1 MRYRRLGRTATPIS
15 VIGFGAMSLSGV
27 YGAAEDRESE
37 ALLRAALDRGLNH
50 IDTANVYGDGHNE
63 RLIAKVLA
71 DRRDDVVLATKFGA
85 EAERGGGRPEAVRQ
99 SFEDSARR
107 LGVDHIDL
115 YYLHR
120 VDPDTPIEDTIG
132 AMADLVTSG
141 RVGHLGL
148 SEVNRDTLMRAQS
161 IHPIAAVESEYSLFS
176 REPEA
181 GILAATA
188 EIGALFVAYSPL
200 GRGLLAGGLRNPD
213 DVPADDWRRQ
223 LPRFA
228 AGNFEAN
235 IDRVDQLRR
244 IAADR
249 DVTVAQL
256 ALAWLLRQG
265 DHIAAIT
272 GTRKLSRLEE
282 NAAAADIELDL
293 ETLQIVDRLFPPG
306 SAAGARADSG
316 YLSRVDS

>member
-1 MRYRRLGRTATPIS
+1 MRYRRLGQTATPIS
-15 VIGFGAMSLSGV
+15 AVGVGAMSLSGV

-37 ALLRAALDRGLNH
+37 ALLRAALDRGINH

-63 RLIAKVLA
+63 QLIARVLA

-85 EAERGGGRPEAVRQ
+85 EVERGGGRPEAVRQ

-120 VDPDTPIEDTIG
+120 IDPDTPIEDTVG
-132 AMADLVTSG
+132 AMADLVAAG
-141 RVGHLGL
+141 EVRHLGL
-148 SEVNRDTLMRAQS
+148 SEVNAETLRRAQRV
-161 IHPIAAVESEYSLFS
+161 HPIAAVESEYSLFS
-176 REPEA
+176 REPET
-181 GILAATA
+181 GILTATA
-188 EIGALFVAYSPL
+188 EVGALFVAYSPL
-200 GRGLLAGGLRNPD
+200 GRGLLTGGLRSPG

-235 IDRVDQLRR
+235 VDRVDQLRR
-244 IAADR
+244 LAADR
-249 DVTVAQL
+249 GITVAQL
-256 ALAWLLRQG
+256 ALAWILHRG

-272 GTRKLSRLEE
+272 GTRKLGRLQE
-282 NAAAADIELDL
+282 NAAAADVELDL
-293 ETLQIVDRLFPPG
+293 ETLQTIDRLFPPG

>member
-1 MRYRRLGRTATPIS
+1 
-15 VIGFGAMSLSGV
+15 MSLSGV

-37 ALLRAALDRGLNH
+37 SLLRAALDRGINH

-63 RLIAKVLA
+63 QLIARVLA

-85 EAERGGGRPEAVRQ
+85 EVERGGGRPEAVRQ

-120 VDPDTPIEDTIG
+120 GDPDTPIEDTVG
-132 AMADLVTSG
+132 AMADLVSAG
-141 RVGHLGL
+141 GVRHLGL
-148 SEVNRDTLMRAQS
+148 SEVNPETLRRAHGV
-161 IHPIAAVESEYSLFS
+161 HPIAAVESEYSLFS
-176 REPEA
+176 REPET
-181 GILAATA
+181 GILNATA
-188 EIGALFVAYSPL
+188 EVGALFVAYSPL
-200 GRGLLAGGLRNPD
+200 GRGLLTGGLRSPG

-223 LPRFA
+223 IPRFA

-244 IAADR
+244 LAADR
-249 DVTVAQL
+249 GITVAQL
-256 ALAWLLRQG
+256 ALAWIFHQG

-272 GTRKLSRLEE
+272 GTRKLGRLEE

-293 ETLQIVDRLFPPG
+293 ETLQTIDRLFAPG

-316 YLSRVDS
+316 YLARVDS

>member
-1 MRYRRLGRTATPIS
+1 MRYRSLGQTATSIS
-15 VIGFGAMSLSGV
+15 AVGVGAMSLSGV

-37 ALLRAALDRGLNH
+37 SLLRAALDRGINH

-63 RLIAKVLA
+63 QLIARVLA

-85 EAERGGGRPEAVRQ
+85 EVERGGGRPEAVRQ

-120 VDPDTPIEDTIG
+120 GDPDTPIEDTVG
-132 AMADLVTSG
+132 AMADLVSAG
-141 RVGHLGL
+141 GVRHLGL
-148 SEVNRDTLMRAQS
+148 SEVNPETLRRAHGV
-161 IHPIAAVESEYSLFS
+161 HPIAAVESEYSLFS
-176 REPEA
+176 REPET
-181 GILAATA
+181 GILNATA
-188 EIGALFVAYSPL
+188 EVGALFAAYSPL
-200 GRGLLAGGLRNPD
+200 GRGLLTGGLRRPG

-223 LPRFA
+223 IPRFA

-244 IAADR
+244 LAADR
-249 DVTVAQL
+249 GITVAQL
-256 ALAWLLRQG
+256 ALAWIFHQG

-272 GTRKLSRLEE
+272 GTRKLGRLEE

-293 ETLQIVDRLFPPG
+293 ETLQTIDRLFAPG

-316 YLSRVDS
+316 YLARVDS

>member
-1 MRYRRLGRTATPIS
+1 MRYRSLGQTATPIS
-15 VIGFGAMSLSGV
+15 AVGVGAMSLSGV

-37 ALLRAALDRGLNH
+37 ALLRAALDRGINH

-63 RLIAKVLA
+63 RLIARVLA

-85 EAERGGGRPEAVRQ
+85 EVERGGGRPEAVRQ

-120 VDPDTPIEDTIG
+120 VDPDTPIEDTVG
-132 AMADLVTSG
+132 AMADLVSAG
-141 RVGHLGL
+141 GVRHLGL
-148 SEVNRDTLMRAQS
+148 SEVSPETLRRAHRV
-161 IHPIAAVESEYSLFS
+161 HPIAAVESEYSLFS
-176 REPEA
+176 REPET
-181 GILAATA
+181 GILTAAA
-188 EIGALFVAYSPL
+188 EVGALFVAYSPL
-200 GRGLLAGGLRNPD
+200 GRGLLTGRLRSPG

-235 IDRVDQLRR
+235 VDRVDQLRR
-244 IAADR
+244 LAADR
-249 DVTVAQL
+249 GITVAQL
-256 ALAWLLRQG
+256 ALAWILHRG

-272 GTRKLSRLEE
+272 GTRNLGRLEE
-282 NAAAADIELDL
+282 NATAADVEVDL
-293 ETLQIVDRLFPPG
+293 ETLQTIDRLFPPG

-316 YLSRVDS
+316 YLLRVDS

>member
-15 VIGFGAMSLSGV
+15 AVGVGAMSLSGV
-27 YGAAEDRESE
+27 YGAAEDRDSE
-37 ALLRAALDRGLNH
+37 ALLRAALDRGINH

-85 EAERGGGRPEAVRQ
+85 EVERGGGRPEAVRQ

-107 LGVDHIDL
+107 LGVDYIDL

-120 VDPDTPIEDTIG
+120 VDPDTPIEDTVG
-132 AMADLVTSG
+132 AMADLVTAG
-141 RVGHLGL
+141 GVGHLGL
-148 SEVNRDTLMRAQS
+148 SEVNPDTLMRAHS
-161 IHPIAAVESEYSLFS
+161 VHPIAVVESEYSLFS
-176 REPEA
+176 REPES
-181 GILAATA
+181 GILAATSQ
-188 EIGALFVAYSPL
+188 IGALFVAYSPL

-223 LPRFA
+223 IPRFA
-228 AGNFEAN
+228 ASNFEAN
-235 IDRVDQLRR
+235 MGRVDQLRQL
-244 IAADR
+244 AADR
-249 DVTVAQL
+249 AVTVAQL
-256 ALAWLLRQG
+256 ALAWLLHQG

-272 GTRKLSRLEE
+272 GTRKLSRLDE
-282 NAAAADIELDL
+282 NAAAAGIELDF
-293 ETLQIVDRLFPPG
+293 ETLHTIDRLFEPG
-306 SAAGARADSG
+306 SAAGARADSD

>member
-1 MRYRRLGRTATPIS
+1 MPIS
-15 VIGFGAMSLSGV
+15 STGKLKSAPPLSPGRC
-27 YGAAEDRESE
+27 GSRLESDRFQPT
-37 ALLRAALDRGLNH
+37 RP
-50 IDTANVYGDGHNE
+50 AN
-63 RLIAKVLA
+63 R
-71 DRRDDVVLATKFGA
+71 F
-85 EAERGGGRPEAVRQ
+85 
-99 SFEDSARR
+99 
-107 LGVDHIDL
+107 
-115 YYLHR
+115 
-120 VDPDTPIEDTIG
+120 
-132 AMADLVTSG
+132 
-141 RVGHLGL
+141 
-148 SEVNRDTLMRAQS
+148 
-161 IHPIAAVESEYSLFS
+161 AAVESEYSLFS

-181 GILAATA
+181 GIVAATA
-188 EIGALFVAYSPL
+188 EIGALLVAYSPL

-244 IAADR
+244 MAAER
-249 DVTVAQL
+249 EVTVAQL
-256 ALAWLLRQG
+256 ALAWLLRRG

-293 ETLQIVDRLFPPG
+293 ETLQTIDRLFPPG
-306 SAAGARADSG
+306 SAAGARADNG

>member
-1 MRYRRLGRTATPIS
+1 
-15 VIGFGAMSLSGV
+15 
-27 YGAAEDRESE
+27 
-37 ALLRAALDRGLNH
+37 LLRAALDRGINH
-50 IDTANVYGDGHNE
+50 IDTANVYGDGHKE
-63 RLIAKVLA
+63 QLIARVLA

-85 EAERGGGRPEAVRQ
+85 EVERGGGRPEAVRQ

-120 VDPDTPIEDTIG
+120 GDPDTPIEDTVG
-132 AMADLVTSG
+132 AMADLVSAG
-141 RVGHLGL
+141 GVRHLGL
-148 SEVNRDTLMRAQS
+148 SEVNPETLRRAHGV
-161 IHPIAAVESEYSLFS
+161 HPIAAVESEYSLFS
-176 REPEA
+176 REPET
-181 GILAATA
+181 GILNATA
-188 EIGALFVAYSPL
+188 EVGALFVAYSPL
-200 GRGLLAGGLRNPD
+200 GRGLLTGGLRSPG

-223 LPRFA
+223 IPRFA

-244 IAADR
+244 LAADR
-249 DVTVAQL
+249 GITVAQL
-256 ALAWLLRQG
+256 ALAWIFHQG

-272 GTRKLSRLEE
+272 GTRKLGRLEE

-293 ETLQIVDRLFPPG
+293 ETLQTIDRLFAPG

-316 YLSRVDS
+316 YLARVDS

>member
-1 MRYRRLGRTATPIS
+1 MRPG
-15 VIGFGAMSLSGV
+15 SGI
-27 YGAAEDRESE
+27 
-37 ALLRAALDRGLNH
+37 NH

-63 RLIAKVLA
+63 QLIAKVLA

-85 EAERGGGRPEAVRQ
+85 EVERGGGRPEAVRQ

-120 VDPDTPIEDTIG
+120 VDPDTPIEDTVG
-132 AMADLVTSG
+132 AMADLVSAG
-141 RVGHLGL
+141 GVRHLGL
-148 SEVNRDTLMRAQS
+148 SEVNPETLMRAHGVTPS
-161 IHPIAAVESEYSLFS
+161 PRWNPRLSVLSGTRNRHPDRHGGGRRAVRRLQPT
-176 REPEA
+176 RARPA
-181 GILAATA
+181 
-188 EIGALFVAYSPL
+188 P
-200 GRGLLAGGLRNPD
+200 GGLRSPG

-223 LPRFA
+223 FPRFA

-235 IDRVDQLRR
+235 IDRVDQLRQL
-244 IAADR
+244 AADR
-249 DVTVAQL
+249 GITVAQL
-256 ALAWLLRQG
+256 ALAWILHRG

-272 GTRKLSRLEE
+272 GTRELGRLEE

-293 ETLQIVDRLFPPG
+293 ETLQTIDRLFTPG